1 MKQPKANRSKTNDA
15 VVAALPAK
23 PLSEAERAELRAY
36 AERHHAS
43 PHAPRFDA
51 LAEDKVSLPTGDSAE
66 LFRARLALTIGS
78 VDEIAINHLLTHA
91 AYATEIKDVAAS
103 CNTAAALL
111 AGIAPRNEIEGML
124 AVQMVAAHN
133 VALAMARRTLK
144 ADRVDSMAQYGN
156 LAAKLMNVYTRQL
169 EALAKLRGQT
179 GKQTVRVEH
188 VTVQAGGQAVVGNVQ
203 TGGRGGDVDGDA
215 EQPHT
220 PRRPHGLAE
229 TPWVARDWLRNG
241 NPPGD
246 PTTAPR
252 CRARTRRGTA
262 CQGPCVRGRPR
273 CRMHG
278 GATGSG
284 APRGTGMRGGTEKL
298 LPPRWTAGELSGR
311 YYVS

>member
-203 TGGRGGDVDGDA
+203 TGGRGGDVDGK
-215 EQPHT
+215 
-220 PRRPHGLAE
+220 R
-229 TPWVARDWLRNG
+229 
-241 NPPGD
+241 
-246 PTTAPR
+246 
-252 CRARTRRGTA
+252 
-262 CQGPCVRGRPR
+262 
-273 CRMHG
+273 
-278 GATGSG
+278 
-284 APRGTGMRGGTEKL
+284 
-298 LPPRWTAGELSGR
+298 
-311 YYVS
+311 